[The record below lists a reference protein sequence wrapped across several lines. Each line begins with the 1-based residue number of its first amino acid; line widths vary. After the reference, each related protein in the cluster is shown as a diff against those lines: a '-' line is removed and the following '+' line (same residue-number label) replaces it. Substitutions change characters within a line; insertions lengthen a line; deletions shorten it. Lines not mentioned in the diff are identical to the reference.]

1 MVRTNVM
8 KRMLMPGIL
17 LFGLVAP
24 LAALSWYGYELQAES
39 LQNSLRFEGEQIV
52 RTLATGMVDPV
63 WNLIPDAGRPLLTSI
78 MQEEHVFAVDVQ
90 SFAQGAFLTAA
101 KEDLAAVEPLTLVR
115 EIRYGEIPI
124 GTVTVTLDAGRFVSA
139 MDGYWQRIAIAAGIQ
154 VVIIVAIVA
163 WVLRQQGRLQR
174 AELLR
179 ETNLRLQQQVEE
191 RKQAETAAKASHD
204 QIRLIT
210 NNLPALIV
218 YFDAETRLQFANRIW
233 LNWHQLTLDAA
244 VGRKLDEVIGS
255 KARVLEPYIETVLA
269 GEPVSFTQTLDYA
282 DGNTRHVRA
291 NYVPHKADDGRVVG
305 FFALVEDITEITQTE
320 ARLRQAQKMEAV
332 GQLTG
337 GVAHDFNNL
346 LSVIQGNAELLEEE
360 NPGQSDWIR
369 AILRAAGRGAELTQ
383 RLLAYSRQQ
392 PLRPEPIDLAL
403 LVAEMRDLLA
413 RTLGETVRIETDLQQ
428 ELWYVLA
435 DPGQV
440 ENALLNL
447 AINARDAMAGGGILT
462 IRCRNAQLS
471 ETDDRGAPDADTVTG
486 DFVALSVTDTGCGME
501 PTVLDR
507 AFEPFFTTKG
517 VGEGSGLG
525 LSMIQGFAKQ
535 SGGQVTLDSTVGEG
549 TTVTLYLPRAL
560 HQPDSQTVRRDD
572 TPVGKDQVV
581 LVIEDDPEMREL
593 TVSMLQSLGY
603 RVIDVA
609 DAHAADSVLND
620 GIKVDLVLSD
630 VVLSGHTSGPAFAAA
645 ARRRYP
651 SLRFLFMSGYP
662 ADALGNGSEA
672 GKDCADVP
680 FLSKPFYRSELAQ
693 AVRSALQQT

>member
-1 MVRTNVM
+1 MRTNVT
-8 KRMLMPGIL
+8 KRVLVPGIL
-17 LFGLVAP
+17 ILGLVAP
-24 LAALSWYGYELQAES
+24 LVALSWYGYELQAES

-52 RTLATGMVDPV
+52 RTLANGMVDPV
-63 WNLIPDAGRPLLTSI
+63 WNLIPDAGRPLLASI

-90 SFAQGAFLTAA
+90 SYAQGAFLTAA
-101 KEDLAAVEPLTLVR
+101 KEDLAAVEPLLLER
-115 EIRYGEIPI
+115 EILYGETPI

-139 MDGYWQRIAIAAGIQ
+139 MDGYWQRIAVAAGIQ

-163 WVLRQQGRLQR
+163 WVMRLQGRLQR
-174 AELLR
+174 ADLLR

-191 RKQAETAAKASHD
+191 RKQAETAAKASRD

-218 YFDAETRLQFANRIW
+218 YFDAKTRLQFANRIW
-233 LNWHQLTLDAA
+233 LTWHQLTLDAA
-244 VGRKLDEVIGS
+244 VGRRLADVIGP
-255 KARVLEPYIETVLA
+255 KFKTLKPYVETVLA

-291 NYVPHKADDGRVVG
+291 NYVPHQADDGHVIG

-360 NPGQSDWIR
+360 DLGQSEWIR
-369 AILRAAGRGAELTQ
+369 SILRAAGRGAELTQ

-392 PLRPEPIDLAL
+392 PLRPEPIDLVF

-413 RTLGETVRIETDLQQ
+413 RTLGETVRIKTELQP

-447 AINARDAMAGGGILT
+447 AINARDAMAGGGVLT
-462 IRCRNAQLS
+462 ISCRNAHL
-471 ETDDRGAPDADTVTG
+471 ADADGDGHPGADAVTG
-486 DFVALSVTDTGCGME
+486 NFVTLSVTDTGCGMS
-501 PTVLDR
+501 PSVLER

-525 LSMIQGFAKQ
+525 LSMIHGFAKQ

-560 HQPDSQTVRRDD
+560 QKPDLHTERPDD
-572 TPVGKDQVV
+572 TPVGKNQLV

-609 DAHAADSVLND
+609 DAKAADDVLSD
-620 GIKVDLVLSD
+620 GIRVDLVLSD
-630 VVLSGHTSGPAFAAA
+630 VVLSGKTSGPAFAAA

-651 SLRFLFMSGYP
+651 SLRLLFMSGYP
-662 ADALGNGSEA
+662 ADALGEGSLA
-672 GKDCADVP
+672 NKDCADVP

-693 AVRSALQQT
+693 AVRSALRHT